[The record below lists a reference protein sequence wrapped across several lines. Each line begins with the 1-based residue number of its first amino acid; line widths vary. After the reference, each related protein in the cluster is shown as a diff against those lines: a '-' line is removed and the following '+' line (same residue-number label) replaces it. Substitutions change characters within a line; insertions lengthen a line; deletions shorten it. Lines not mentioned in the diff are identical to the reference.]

1 MMLFPLY
8 VQKVYED
15 WPESGR
21 FRKAVDIDTAIEM
34 LDKRPELKQAL
45 IEVKERGL
53 HLLHASELE
62 LK

>member
-1 MMLFPLY
+1 MLYPLY

-21 FRKAVDIDTAIEM
+21 FRKAVDIDTAIQM
-34 LDKRPELKQAL
+34 MDKRPELKRAL

-53 HLLHASELE
+53 HLIQASELE
-62 LK
+62 TK

>member
-1 MMLFPLY
+1 MMLYPLY
-8 VQKVYED
+8 VQKVYDD

-34 LDKRPELKQAL
+34 MNNRPELKAVL

-53 HLLHASELE
+53 HLLHASEP
-62 LK
+62 